1 MKLRRDLN
9 QMIEKEYLVRNH
21 KIHVKEQGSN
31 KLPVIVFLHGFTG
44 TSTTWTEISA
54 LLEGKFKT
62 VAVDLTGHGK
72 TTIPSDPSRYSMAEQ
87 VADLEALFTEMN
99 LTHFILVGYSMGG
112 RIALAYTNR
121 YRDRVTSL
129 ILESASPGLKTKV
142 ERDNRKQADAL
153 LANRIQREGIPA
165 FVEFWEEIPLFAT
178 QKKMTLAKQEE
189 VRKERLGQNAVGLG
203 NSLLG
208 IGTGSQPSY
217 WTELSMVQVPVLLI
231 TGEID
236 KKFVFIAREM
246 DEILPLSK
254 HMTIKDTG
262 HAIHVEKPTLFATM
276 VEEHITCF
284 SRCYTEPK

>member
-1 MKLRRDLN
+1 
-9 QMIEKEYLVRNH
+9 MIEKEYLIRDQ
-21 KIHVKEQGSN
+21 KIHVKIQGSN
-31 KLPVIVFLHGFTG
+31 SLPTIVFLHGFTG
-44 TSTTWTEISA
+44 TSSTWTEIFA
-54 LLEGKFKT
+54 LLEGKFKV

-72 TTIPSDPSRYSMAEQ
+72 TTIPSNPSRYSMAEQ
-87 VADLEALFTEMN
+87 ISDLEALFTEMD
-99 LTHFILVGYSMGG
+99 LVHFTLVGYSMGG
-112 RIALAYTNR
+112 RIALAYMNL
-121 YRDRVTSL
+121 YPERVTSL

-142 ERDNRKQADAL
+142 ERDKRKQADAL

-178 QKKMTLAKQEE
+178 QKKMPQPKQEE
-189 VRKERLGQNAVGLG
+189 VRKERLGQNAVGLA

-217 WTELSMVQVPVLLI
+217 WGELSSIQVPVLLI
-231 TGEID
+231 TGKID

-284 SRCYTEPK
+284 SRCFIEPKIK